1 MDSWREGAG
10 RPAARTGL
18 PAAAACVVASL
29 LNQQSLV
36 GLVFLAAWL
45 AWGVYCVPSSRRP
58 QGPLIAKALW
68 GATAGL
74 ATLLL
79 ALQATL
85 QLAFALGTPGLH
97 TRAVAKALD
106 LLGFGEADTWPE
118 FLLVSWRWRG
128 RTRC

>member
-1 MDSWREGAG
+1 MDSREGAW
-10 RPAARTGL
+10 RPAGRTGL
-18 PAAAACVVASL
+18 PAAAALVAAAL
-29 LNQQSLV
+29 LNESLV
-36 GLVFLAAWL
+36 GLVFLLAFL
-45 AWGVYCVPSSRRP
+45 AWGVYAVPSSRR
-58 QGPLIAKALW
+58 QGPLIAKAIF
-68 GATAGL
+68 GAAVGL

-118 FLLVSWRWRG
+118 FLLVRRRG
-128 RTRC
+128 GRA